1 MRPTASSTSS
11 GNGAGS
17 NSGQGNVEDFDTFRA
32 RQAVSRTF
40 AKQDAAYL
48 AMADD
53 PDYAGMLL
61 SSAGAGG
68 SGTSSGFGAV
78 SNYAGGSL
86 DTGWGAFSTQ
96 FTFKDQCGAQVDYL
110 GVIGNSVGRRMTADQ
125 ARAYDLDQYYSAM
138 RNGDLPTVQSNSPGI
153 ARNIGAIEGFFTF
166 NSVGRFLK
174 GYGEGAYNLVSAP
187 FIGTANLV
195 KDGYG
200 FAKQRIFGPEVGV
213 MGDTRPYDPQSGL
226 VRSFMTKGGLAT
238 AGDILHGA
246 VMSTPIGTLNALYHG
261 NPEEIGASLPGTF
274 VALSGTGRIGAAE
287 SLASRNVWKTFND
300 RGIDLG
306 GGGYGPN
313 IEMVA
318 QVLESGNGRYQTVAN
333 ALRSGELALG
343 YGNLADGVSGRY
355 FPGSGELTLNGNMN
369 WSGKNGLYNA
379 AITAAHEGQHW
390 LDDVAGIAGRGMKNN
405 EMYFE
410 ARAFLSEQKLANS
423 LGRPTMGTLGRLE
436 AQLGSR
442 TAAWEFI
449 KG

>member
-1 MRPTASSTSS
+1 
-11 GNGAGS
+11 
-17 NSGQGNVEDFDTFRA
+17 
-32 RQAVSRTF
+32 
-40 AKQDAAYL
+40 
-48 AMADD
+48 
-53 PDYAGMLL
+53 MLL
-61 SSAGAGG
+61 SSASAGG

-78 SNYAGGSL
+78 SYYAGGSL

-96 FTFKDQCGAQVDYL
+96 FTFKDQRGAQVDYL
-110 GVIGNSVGRRMTADQ
+110 GVIGNSVGRRMTAGQ

-261 NPEEIGASLPGTF
+261 NPEDIGASLPGTLTF
-274 VALSGTGRIGAAE
+274 AAGSRWLSSSDRVVMNSGGDRLIETMGPARINNAAE
-287 SLASRNVWKTFND
+287 FNSM
-300 RGIDLG
+300 IDNLNAKG
-306 GGGYGPN
+306 VDISFRKGQFAYGPAPSGGRPGN
-313 IEMVA
+313 IVFDPDASLSAIKHEYGHF
-318 QVLESGNGRYQTVAN
+318 LDDE
-333 ALRSGELALG
+333 ALG
-343 YGNLADGVSGRY
+343 
-355 FPGSGELTLNGNMN
+355 FPGQRYYYENPGARMATERRQYLGEIGTARELGD
-369 WSGKNGLYNA
+369 
-379 AITAAHEGQHW
+379 TAARRQLIQDYLGE
-390 LDDVAGIAGRGMKNN
+390 KNYLIEN
-405 EMYFE
+405 YY
-410 ARAFLSEQKLANS
+410 N
-423 LGRPTMGTLGRLE
+423 RPYGPH
-436 AQLGSR
+436 
-442 TAAWEFI
+442 
-449 KG
+449 